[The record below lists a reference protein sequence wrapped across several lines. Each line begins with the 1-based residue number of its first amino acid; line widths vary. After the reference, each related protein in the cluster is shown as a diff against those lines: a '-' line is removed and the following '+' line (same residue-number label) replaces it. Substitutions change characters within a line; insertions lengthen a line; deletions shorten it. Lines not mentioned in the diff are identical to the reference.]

1 MHLPNDNRLLAAILA
16 LFVSLIY
23 LKLYRKRFQTV
34 TQAKKARTGYLEEIS
49 DVPDAE
55 FEIIA
60 VHGLAAHAEWTWV
73 QVYATDVKG
82 DAQNYID
89 EERHLL
95 RGLLKSKCP
104 TARILSF
111 VDDSTY
117 LGKESVLKT
126 TEEIGKC
133 LLKEI
138 KAKRRR
144 PALCT
149 VGSEDILQDTCG
161 IIFLGTP
168 HQGSSLP
175 WLGSIVTFLTKPLG
189 SDTTLV
195 MSLTGDNSELSN
207 LGQRFEETLKTMARR
222 PHIVSFYETKV
233 TFLGWFN
240 AGLIVGRNSATL
252 HATETEAIDADH
264 SGLNKC
270 FGDDTALLDKLVRYI
285 DTSRAPSSIQQVD
298 HILRAQYDG
307 EKSYKTLSITRLSG
321 KALPMGS
328 CYINLSIVDYFYKG
342 ITTARQNSV
351 PNSSF
356 LMSSRK
362 AADDVDKMLQVD
374 LASMF
379 DERERPGNRDK
390 KIRPRR
396 ILIRG
401 RAGVGKTTLCK
412 KMVYD
417 YINSGMWNS
426 LFDRVLWIP
435 LRNLKGRQGTEYNLK
450 GLFYDEFF
458 SQIRDGEK
466 LAGQL
471 WEVID
476 GKTLF
481 ILDGMDEVSQLLGG
495 DGDMTTFLTNLLN
508 QDSVVITSR
517 PSVSLPPATTVD
529 LELETIGFSQKQVEA
544 YLRADPEYMPRADKI
559 QSLLQRNW
567 LLRSL
572 VRIPI
577 QLDALC
583 FIWEDVDP
591 DKAPETM
598 TGIYSEIA
606 QKLWTKDLVRIGK
619 GSPGYAPPL
628 KAEIENEVENEIA
641 LLEYLAFNGLCND
654 MIDFSRDDLH
664 NAFYKMRRENPEYK
678 LISRVGDLLADLSFM
693 RSSDPSQ
700 PQKQQTFHFIHLTYQ
715 EYFAARWFKRRWEK
729 YQPLLV
735 QLPGG
740 SVSKNADDFVRQHK
754 YTARFNVMWR
764 FVSGLCDLDPSDGK
778 AIEDLFDLL
787 GKDPID
793 LLGATHHRL
802 LMHCLAEVVKSVDL
816 RATVEEQLSMW
827 LEFECS
833 IRQVPE
839 LLREAEFPA
848 GALNLV
854 FQQSSD
860 RRKLIIVYAFKGHLG
875 REQQVHGLFPRWLKD
890 PSTPRRVRLNILY
903 ILTRFLRFSSIDF
916 MNAVVSCLDDKDKAV
931 ADEASRVL
939 EQQREFPQ
947 PIEERLLSQL
957 LSRDPSRRR
966 RAAAALRGQLRI
978 PHTILAWLDDGSEV
992 VKLEGLKAL
1001 PRPHHLPTDVY
1012 QTVANLV
1019 GGAYSD
1025 DVVEAALDKF
1035 PPLNNLPDNVLHVIA
1050 AQLQHPKL
1058 RIRRKSFEVLYF
1070 QMNLPNAIL
1079 QIIVETLAE
1088 PSNSEFY
1095 TLISLYDPVKYASDQ
1110 KRNLKVDFIKA
1121 AVARLGHDDATF
1133 RMEAAKVLDRLAP
1146 FSFDQCRSISQHL
1159 QREGTQESDPY
1170 RGIFFYPSHSP
1181 GDVLLVH
1188 GEMSSKIDDNVR
1200 IMGTKIPWNI
1210 RPLSSKQ
1217 MLVAVQWLESSH
1229 SSERIMASLAIR
1241 IQSEDSVSVFRLI
1254 APRLEVRTRDTKIA
1268 TLQKLEALAGVLPVP
1283 HNVVQE
1289 VAAELVPG
1297 NQPINEI
1304 ILRTLYEFSD
1314 RQELPKN
1321 VVIKVAEQLDAKEK
1335 TMKVIALGVLRRQ
1348 TKWSLGLMELKIL
1361 GVLRRQIE
1369 ELQNFQGPIL
1379 RKIVSQLN
1387 DEDAN
1392 VKQLT
1397 LSLLSEY
1404 RDALTCDVIPVM
1416 EQLIRC
1422 SDDGCRKNAL
1432 KALPLECNLPQSTLE
1447 AISMQFEHERPSIRQ
1462 HALQALHER
1471 PELPQH
1477 ILDKVKG
1484 MLLDPEQRVRQAA
1497 IKVLGSQ
1504 KTLCPE
1510 ILLALAETL
1519 GDTDGVEEIRDAT
1532 TKILCSQ
1539 SKLDKKTLA
1548 VMINIAKGKANT
1560 RTKAISVLKKHAPL
1574 DRKFM
1579 EDIAHLIEDKDRVM
1593 RCDVIDILGADT
1605 LLPEDILLKVAAM
1618 VGDELSPVRLAAYN
1632 ALKRQVV
1639 LPDTI
1644 LRSEKLYRQWL
1655 RAALTEDICCYV
1667 DGGVISLNMPFG
1679 NVQLRGNSNDFQRKI
1694 RRLQKELGFPSLIRD
1709 VGVVECEDAH
1719 LS

>member
-1 MHLPNDNRLLAAILA
+1 MHLANDNGLLAAILA

-23 LKLYRKRFQTV
+23 LKLYRKRSKTV

-82 DAQNYID
+82 DAENSID

-117 LGKESVLKT
+117 LGKGSVLKT

-133 LLKEI
+133 LLREI

-144 PALCT
+144 PALCS
-149 VGSEDILQDTCG
+149 VGSEDILHDTCG

-233 TFLGWFN
+233 TFLDWFN
-240 AGLIVGRNSATL
+240 AGVIVGRNSATL
-252 HATETEAIDADH
+252 HATETEAIDTDH

-298 HILRAQYDG
+298 HVLRAQYDG

-321 KALPMGS
+321 KALPSGS
-328 CYINLSIVDYFYKG
+328 CYINLSIVDYFDKG

-351 PNSSF
+351 PNSSL

-362 AADDVDKMLQVD
+362 AAEDVDKMLQVD

-379 DERERPGNRDK
+379 DERERPGNRDEK
-390 KIRPRR
+390 TRPRR

-435 LRNLKGRQGTEYNLK
+435 LRNLKGRQGTGYNLK

-495 DGDMTTFLTNLLN
+495 DGDMTTFLTNLLS
-508 QDSVVITSR
+508 QDSVIITSR
-517 PSVSLPPATTVD
+517 PSVSLPSATTVD

-544 YLRADPEYMPRADKI
+544 YLRADPEHMPRADKI

-591 DKAPETM
+591 DKTPETM

-619 GSPGYAPPL
+619 GSPGYAPPS
-628 KAEIENEVENEIA
+628 KAEIETEVENEIA

-654 MIDFSRDDLH
+654 TMDFSRDDLH
-664 NAFYKMRRENPEYK
+664 NAFYKMRRENPAYK

-700 PQKQQTFHFIHLTYQ
+700 PHKQQTFHFIHFTYQ
-715 EYFAARWFKRRWEK
+715 EYFAARWFKRRWGK
-729 YQPLLV
+729 HQPLLV

-778 AIEDLFDLL
+778 TIEDLFDLL

-816 RATVEEQLSMW
+816 RTTLQEQLSMW
-827 LEFECS
+827 LQLECNLTDEPQ
-833 IRQVPE
+833 ILRQS
-839 LLREAEFPA
+839 EFPA
-848 GALNLV
+848 STLNFV
-854 FQQSSD
+854 FQRSSD
-860 RRKLIIVYAFKGHLG
+860 ERKQIIARALDRRTIMTEEAHELIS
-875 REQQVHGLFPRWLKD
+875 QWLKD
-890 PSTPRRVRLNILY
+890 TLSSPQVRLDMMRTLEY
-903 ILTRFLRFSSIDF
+903 RLESFSIDLLD
-916 MNAVVSCLDDKDKAV
+916 ALVRCLEDKDDDVAFKA
-931 ADEASRVL
+931 SKVL
-939 EQQREFPQ
+939 GKQKVFPQ
-947 PIEERLLSQL
+947 PIEQRLLSQL
-957 LSRDPSRRR
+957 LSPDPTRSG
-966 RAAAALRGQLRI
+966 RAARAFEGQSAI
-978 PHTILAWLDDGSEV
+978 PHVILSWLDDNSMAV
-992 VKLEGLKAL
+992 NLEGLNAILFRKVL
-1001 PRPHHLPTDVY
+1001 PVDVLE
-1012 QTVANLV
+1012 TVANLV
-1019 GGAYSD
+1019 GGAYPD
-1025 DVVEAALDKF
+1025 YFLQTALQILFYQKK
-1035 PPLNNLPDNVLHVIA
+1035 LPDKVLHIIA
-1050 AQLQHPKL
+1050 AQLQHPEL
-1058 RIRRKSFEVLYF
+1058 YVGRGAFRIICRRR
-1070 QMNLPNAIL
+1070 NLPNDIL
-1079 QIIVETLAE
+1079 QAVIVFLAE
-1088 PSNSEFY
+1088 PLNSDLFSDLKTQMRNTPHEQEFQ
-1095 TLISLYDPVKYASDQ
+1095 LEI
-1110 KRNLKVDFIKA
+1110 IKA
-1121 AVARLGHDDATF
+1121 AVIRLGHEDVTF
-1133 RMEAAKVLDRLAP
+1133 RMEAVKVIKNLTPISSDL
-1146 FSFDQCRSISQHL
+1146 CRNISQHL
-1159 QREGTQESDPY
+1159 GGQGTQESDPY
-1170 RGIFFYPSHSP
+1170 QGIFFYGPDLS
-1181 GDVLLVH
+1181 DKFLLIME
-1188 GEMSSKIDDNVR
+1188 EMDSWPLSLVE
-1200 IMGTKIPWNI
+1200 IMGKKIPWNI
-1210 RPLSSKQ
+1210 RPLSPQ
-1217 MLVAVQWLESSH
+1217 QLDVAVQWLGSSDYF
-1229 SSERIMASLAIR
+1229 EQRIAYQAIT
-1241 IQSEDSVSVFRLI
+1241 IQSEDHESAFNII
-1254 APRLEVRTRDTKIA
+1254 ASHLENQNRDTKIA
-1268 TLQKLEALAGVLPVP
+1268 ALKGLEAVAHALPVP
-1283 HNVVQE
+1283 HNIVRD
-1289 VAAELVPG
+1289 VAALLISG
-1297 NQPINEI
+1297 DQRINEAI
-1304 ILRTLYEFSD
+1304 MSTLNAFGSLKV
-1314 RQELPKN
+1314 LPHDVMTK
-1321 VVIKVAEQLDAKEK
+1321 VVEQLDVEGK
-1335 TMKVIALGVLRRQ
+1335 TLRVKALGVLYRQ
-1348 TKWSLGLMELKIL
+1348 HYRQHQGLGE
-1361 GVLRRQIE
+1361 
-1369 ELQNFQGPIL
+1369 PIL
-1379 RKIVSQLN
+1379 RKVLSFLN
-1387 DEDAN
+1387 YEDLY
-1392 VKQLT
+1392 VKKQA
-1397 LSLLSEY
+1397 SELLSAGY
-1404 RDALTCDVIPVM
+1404 RDMPCDVIM
-1416 EQLIRC
+1416 AIEQLIRC
-1422 SDDGCRKNAL
+1422 SDDGRTEYAIN
-1432 KALPLECNLPQSTLE
+1432 ALPLKCDLPQSTLE
-1447 AISMQFEHERPSIRQ
+1447 AISMQLEHKKSRTRKY
-1462 HALQALHER
+1462 ALQALHER

-1484 MLLDPEQRVRQAA
+1484 MLLDPEQQVRQAA
-1497 IKVLGSQ
+1497 TKVLGSQ

-1519 GDTDGVEEIRDAT
+1519 GDTDGAEEIRDAT
-1532 TKILCSQ
+1532 TEILCCQ
-1539 SKLDKKTLA
+1539 SKLDEKTLA
-1548 VMINIAKGKANT
+1548 VIIRVATGEGGARINAT
-1560 RTKAISVLKKHAPL
+1560 SVLKHAPL
-1574 DRKFM
+1574 DCKFL
-1579 EDIAHLIEDKDRVM
+1579 EDLVDLMEDKDWDV
-1593 RCDVIDILGADT
+1593 RCDVIDIIGADT
-1605 LLPEDILLKVAAM
+1605 SLPEDILLTVAAM
-1618 VGDELSPVRLAAYN
+1618 VEDEYSDVSHAAYN
-1632 ALKRQVV
+1632 ALGRQEV

-1644 LRSEKLYRQWL
+1644 LRSEKLYICWL
-1655 RAALTEDICCYV
+1655 RAALEQDVFCYV
-1667 DGGVISLNMPFG
+1667 EDGLTYLKLPFSARTI
-1679 NVQLRGNSNDFQRKI
+1679 QL
-1694 RRLQKELGFPSLIRD
+1694 KEG
-1709 VGVVECEDAH
+1709 
-1719 LS
+1719 

>member
-1 MHLPNDNRLLAAILA
+1 
-16 LFVSLIY
+16 
-23 LKLYRKRFQTV
+23 
-34 TQAKKARTGYLEEIS
+34 
-49 DVPDAE
+49 
-55 FEIIA
+55 
-60 VHGLAAHAEWTWV
+60 
-73 QVYATDVKG
+73 
-82 DAQNYID
+82 
-89 EERHLL
+89 
-95 RGLLKSKCP
+95 
-104 TARILSF
+104 
-111 VDDSTY
+111 
-117 LGKESVLKT
+117 
-126 TEEIGKC
+126 
-133 LLKEI
+133 
-138 KAKRRR
+138 
-144 PALCT
+144 
-149 VGSEDILQDTCG
+149 
-161 IIFLGTP
+161 
-168 HQGSSLP
+168 
-175 WLGSIVTFLTKPLG
+175 
-189 SDTTLV
+189 
-195 MSLTGDNSELSN
+195 
-207 LGQRFEETLKTMARR
+207 
-222 PHIVSFYETKV
+222 
-233 TFLGWFN
+233 
-240 AGLIVGRNSATL
+240 
-252 HATETEAIDADH
+252 
-264 SGLNKC
+264 
-270 FGDDTALLDKLVRYI
+270 
-285 DTSRAPSSIQQVD
+285 
-298 HILRAQYDG
+298 
-307 EKSYKTLSITRLSG
+307 
-321 KALPMGS
+321 
-328 CYINLSIVDYFYKG
+328 
-342 ITTARQNSV
+342 
-351 PNSSF
+351 
-356 LMSSRK
+356 MSSRK

-740 SVSKNADDFVRQHK
+740 STQLTFWAPHIIDYSCIVWLRTS
-754 YTARFNVMWR
+754 W
-764 FVSGLCDLDPSDGK
+764 SG
-778 AIEDLFDLL
+778 
-787 GKDPID
+787 
-793 LLGATHHRL
+793 T
-802 LMHCLAEVVKSVDL
+802 
-816 RATVEEQLSMW
+816 
-827 LEFECS
+827 
-833 IRQVPE
+833 
-839 LLREAEFPA
+839 A
-848 GALNLV
+848 GAWIV
-854 FQQSSD
+854 SSVAK
-860 RRKLIIVYAFKGHLG
+860 RPFNTA
-875 REQQVHGLFPRWLKD
+875 
-890 PSTPRRVRLNILY
+890 TN
-903 ILTRFLRFSSIDF
+903 F

-1121 AVARLGHDDATF
+1121 AVARLGYDDATF

-1304 ILRTLYEFSD
+1304 ILRTL
-1314 RQELPKN
+1314 
-1321 VVIKVAEQLDAKEK
+1321 
-1335 TMKVIALGVLRRQ
+1335 
-1348 TKWSLGLMELKIL
+1348 
-1361 GVLRRQIE
+1361 
-1369 ELQNFQGPIL
+1369 
-1379 RKIVSQLN
+1379 
-1387 DEDAN
+1387 
-1392 VKQLT
+1392 
-1397 LSLLSEY
+1397 
-1404 RDALTCDVIPVM
+1404 
-1416 EQLIRC
+1416 
-1422 SDDGCRKNAL
+1422 KNAL